1 MGRLTKE
8 ERKRLRREAEQSLRL
23 KEFSSHVISPKATLS
38 ESSPKAIVH
47 DASLVGVALE
57 HRQVDT
63 FSHSFGVPNANPD
76 FAVVVGY
83 TELTNEIVVESE
95 SYEWLLEDG
104 QTLQL
109 GDPTI
114 SFRAKVNLDPVVD
127 FLHQTMPRV
136 LGRLT
141 HGILISGW
149 SRKWAATGYRG
160 HLTTMSPTC
169 SISIGSMT
177 THNPTTTRCS
187 IAFPNCV
194 SPVPR
199 RPDDAL
205 TLKHWPPP
213 LRLGGLDAR

>member
-8 ERKRLRREAEQSLRL
+8 ERKRLRREAERSLRL
-23 KEFSSHVISPKATLS
+23 EEFSSHVVSPKATLS
-38 ESSPKAIVH
+38 ESSPNAIVH

-57 HRQVDT
+57 HRQIDT
-63 FSHSFGVPNANPD
+63 FTHSFGVPNANPD

-109 GDPTI
+109 RDPTI

-127 FLHQTMPRV
+127 FLHQTMLRV

-149 SRKWAATGYRG
+149 SQYVGGDWISWSLDYYEPDMFNLNRVYDDSQPDYHALLDRFPQLRFSHAA
-160 HLTTMSPTC
+160 
-169 SISIGSMT
+169 
-177 THNPTTTRCS
+177 
-187 IAFPNCV
+187 
-194 SPVPR
+194 
-199 RPDDAL
+199 
-205 TLKHWPPP
+205 
-213 LRLGGLDAR
+213 